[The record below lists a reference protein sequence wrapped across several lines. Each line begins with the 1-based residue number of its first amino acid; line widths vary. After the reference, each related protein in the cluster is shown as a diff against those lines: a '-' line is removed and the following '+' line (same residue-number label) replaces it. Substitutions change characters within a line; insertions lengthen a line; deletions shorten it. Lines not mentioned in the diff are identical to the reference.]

1 MSSAGHDVTPATP
14 ARTKSTTPQQQQQQQ
29 QQQQSQLLSQLS
41 SQPLPPQGS
50 AKPDTPHHSWGWC
63 KNRTLAVILL
73 VVVVGL
79 SLQSSM
85 QTAQSVKLL
94 YRISDIVPGTVH
106 SFNESSGSGSS
117 DTRSSRH
124 AAMPHEPQSVTA
136 VERVAADPFIT
147 TVTPDAGNRGNQE
160 QRTISP
166 PQIWSLDAPHTATD
180 RSAVVGVAPRD
191 ARPEPAGTILSS
203 AKEEQQQ
210 QQQQRQESTPPQK
223 EIKDM
228 NIVLFYADDWTYRS
242 IGLLNPAVKTPHI
255 DEIGKRGIIF
265 PYNCVTTSICWQSRA
280 TLVTGLYV
288 AVHQHLKIGDHTIF
302 NGTVQWPLTLF
313 PLLRSVGYH
322 IGFLGKWHAPMPREF
337 EVYTFDHF
345 RNYYGSH
352 WMWRNGRQKHVTEC
366 NGEDALEYL
375 RSIKPK
381 GQKFAMTVS
390 FFATHAWDPKKYPDQ
405 YCPQNYTEH
414 LYNETIP
421 VPKTATDKHWK
432 DMPWFFNEHNEGR
445 GRWRQRYDTPE
456 HYQVSMKRYYRMA
469 TEVDDV
475 VGAVVQELK
484 DQGAY
489 DNTLIIF
496 TTDNGNFHAEHGLAD
511 KWYPHEESIRVPL
524 LIQDPRMPDHVRGTV
539 NNEFTLNIDLAPT
552 LLSAAGIPVPDY
564 MQGRN
569 IADLYLHETPQ
580 GVEQA
585 AQTWR
590 KDFFYEW
597 TQGRPSDALG
607 HNRFDHI
614 PAVFALI
621 RKDYKY
627 FYWPQVQYEQVF
639 RLEHDPYEEFDII
652 NITARDDPEKLAWL
666 KGRYHYLKNLS
677 QTGHRV

>member
-1 MSSAGHDVTPATP
+1 MVAA
-14 ARTKSTTPQQQQQQQ
+14 
-29 QQQQSQLLSQLS
+29 
-41 SQPLPPQGS
+41 
-50 AKPDTPHHSWGWC
+50 
-63 KNRTLAVILL
+63 
-73 VVVVGL
+73 VGL

-85 QTAQSVKLL
+85 HTAHSVKLL
-94 YRISDIVPGTVH
+94 YRTSDIVTDTAH
-106 SFNESSGSGSS
+106 HFNESGNDGSGGSS
-117 DTRSSRH
+117 STSTSH
-124 AAMPHEPQSVTA
+124 SGMPGGKHS
-136 VERVAADPFIT
+136 VERVADINADATPSQDGDRKEEKST
-147 TVTPDAGNRGNQE
+147 TQL
-160 QRTISP
+160 
-166 PQIWSLDAPHTATD
+166 QILSLDEQNTATD
-180 RSAVVGVAPRD
+180 SQVKRSDSPAELTTTPPP
-191 ARPEPAGTILSS
+191 PEVH
-203 AKEEQQQ
+203 
-210 QQQQRQESTPPQK
+210 ESTTKK
-223 EIKDM
+223 EIIKDM

-255 DEIGKRGIIF
+255 DEIGNRGIIF

-288 AVHQHLKIGDHTIF
+288 AVHQHLKIGDHNIF

-322 IGFLGKWHAPMPREF
+322 VGFLGKWHAPLPREF

-345 RNYYGSH
+345 RSYYGSH
-352 WMWRNGRQKHVTEC
+352 WMMRDGQRKHVTEC

-405 YCPQNYTEH
+405 YCPQDYTEH
-414 LYNETIP
+414 LYNDTIP
-421 VPKTATDKHWK
+421 VPKTATEKHWE
-432 DMPWFFNEHNEGR
+432 DMPWFFNERNEGR

-456 HYQVSMKRYYRMA
+456 NYQVSMKRYYRMA

-484 DQGAY
+484 DQGVY

-524 LIQDPRMPDHVRGTV
+524 LIQDPRMPDHVKGTV

-580 GVEQA
+580 AVEQA

-652 NITARDDPEKLAWL
+652 NITAKDDPEKLAWL
-666 KGRYHYLKNLS
+666 KERYHYLKNLS